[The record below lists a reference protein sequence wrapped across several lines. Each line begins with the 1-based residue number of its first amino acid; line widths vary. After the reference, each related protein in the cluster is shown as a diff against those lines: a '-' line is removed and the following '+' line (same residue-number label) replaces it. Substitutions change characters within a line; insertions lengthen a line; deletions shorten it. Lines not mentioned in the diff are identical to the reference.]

1 MNLAKAEQAIINGIY
16 AATAWL
22 MLDFGL
28 LIKERGAESLS
39 VLVSQPAMTIGA
51 VIVVACIAGLVYK
64 SRVAAIVLFLIFL
77 VPLLLRT
84 VQQGVPSSMSLLF
97 SLILLYF
104 FLAALL
110 GTFSYHQHKTSQQH
124 IPD

>member
-39 VLVSQPAMTIGA
+39 VLVSRPAMAIGA

-110 GTFSYHQHKTSQQH
+110 GTFSYHQHKTSQQD